1 MVKLKDKKIIVTSAL
16 PYANGPIHVG
26 HLVEYIQTDIFVR
39 FLRLIGKDV
48 VYCCAD
54 DTHGTPIEVKARDL
68 GIKPEELIAKFSKE
82 HQEDFSNFHI
92 SFDSYYSTNSKEN
105 KYFSDLIFEKLR
117 NKNLIYTKEIEVTYC
132 GHCKRTL
139 PDRYVKGKC
148 PKCKAPD
155 QYGDVCE
162 ACNATYDTVDLVEP
176 YCVIC
181 KNRPVRKSS
190 EHYFFKLSKL
200 SDFLER
206 YIKGNKNFQPEIK
219 NFVLNWIK
227 NGLEDWNISRD
238 GPYFG
243 FKIPGEE
250 NKYYYVW
257 LDAPI
262 GYISSL
268 ANYLNKDAKKAEK
281 AWNESTIIHFIGKDI
296 TYFHFLFWPA
306 MLHAADFKLPEDIVV
321 HGFLTVNNEKM
332 SKSRGT
338 FFTAKDFLKK
348 HEAEHL
354 RYYYANVLSKKLA
367 DIDLNLEEFKDR
379 VNNELVGNIGNFC
392 YRIISFTNKNFN
404 GKIGEIDNNKTI
416 IDDIGN
422 KIRKIEKYY
431 NELNFN
437 SVIHEILQ
445 ISDIGNKYFQNNEP
459 WALIKKDK
467 EKVQEICGLCINIA
481 KNLSIIL
488 QPILPKFSEGLQE
501 QLNLKNLKW
510 KDIGF
515 DLKNHKIGKESLL
528 VKKIEEAKIP
538 EIVKKPIKKIEY
550 GVEPSAKD
558 LGVNACFAEVYG
570 ARVKNKH
577 EGLEKIK
584 KQLAEKVKSLSQE
597 EINNSSIIKGYRSIY
612 KKIGFKDLPSSIE
625 NLIELIKEKRKL
637 PTINTV
643 VDSYNVVSV
652 DKKVVICA
660 HDMDKIN
667 GNVRFAKFMGN
678 EVWIPL
684 GSNEAQEIRKNEY
697 GCIDDKQVLSRL
709 DFKQSERTKVD
720 NRTQNVVITF
730 QGNENI
736 RGDYLRNAAEETCKY
751 ITRFCGGT
759 YRIIGQK
766 AEESFPLNLKV
777 AEIIEVKD
785 HPDADKLYVLQISL
799 GKEKRQLVAGLKE
812 HYSKDELKN
821 KKIIVVTNL
830 KYAKLRG
837 VESQGML
844 LAAEDE
850 MGTVGVLTVKGAEP
864 GDTVKCGKLENS
876 TEQITFE
883 NFQKLEI
890 TAKSGK
896 AICNNSE
903 LKAGNESVYSEKVK
917 EGKVR

>member
-1 MVKLKDKKIIVTSAL
+1 MIKFNEKIIITSAL

-54 DTHGTPIEVKARDL
+54 DTHGTPIEVKAL
-68 GIKPEELIAKFSKE
+68 EQGIQPEQLIAKFSKE
-82 HQEDFSNFHI
+82 HQEDFNNFHI

-117 NKNLIYTKEIEVTYC
+117 DKKLIYTKEIEVTYC

-162 ACNATYDTVDLVEP
+162 ACNAAYGTIDLVEP
-176 YCVIC
+176 YCIIC
-181 KNRPVRKSS
+181 KNRPVRKKS
-190 EHYFFKLSKL
+190 EHYFFKLSAL
-200 SDFLER
+200 SDFLKE
-206 YIKGNKNFQPEIK
+206 YISKNKNFQPEIK

-227 NGLEDWNISRD
+227 DGLEDWNISRD

-268 ANYLNKDAKKAEK
+268 ANYLNKDTKKAEK
-281 AWNESTIIHFIGKDI
+281 AWNDSKIIHFIGKDI

-306 MLHAADFKLPEDIVV
+306 MLHASGFNLPESIFV

-338 FFTAKDFLKK
+338 FFTAKDFLKE

-392 YRIISFTNKNFN
+392 YRIISFTNKNFDGSIKN
-404 GKIGEIDNNKTI
+404 IDNDEKIINEINKI
-416 IDDIGN
+416 
-422 KIRKIEKYY
+422 IRKIENYY

-445 ISDIGNKYFQNNEP
+445 ISDIGNRYFQNNEP
-459 WALIKKDK
+459 WALIKKDG
-467 EKVQEICGLCINIA
+467 EKVQKICGLCINIA

-488 QPILPKFSEGLQE
+488 QPILPKFSEELQK
-501 QLNLKNLKW
+501 QLNLNDLKW
-510 KDIGF
+510 KDINFG
-515 DLKNHKIGKESLL
+515 LKNHKIGKEKLL
-528 VKKIEEAKIP
+528 VKKIEE
-538 EIVKKPIKKIEY
+538 
-550 GVEPSAKD
+550 SAK
-558 LGVNACFAEVYG
+558 
-570 ARVKNKH
+570 
-577 EGLEKIK
+577 
-584 KQLAEKVKSLSQE
+584 
-597 EINNSSIIKGYRSIY
+597 
-612 KKIGFKDLPSSIE
+612 
-625 NLIELIKEKRKL
+625 EL
-637 PTINTV
+637 
-643 VDSYNVVSV
+643 
-652 DKKVVICA
+652 
-660 HDMDKIN
+660 
-667 GNVRFAKFMGN
+667 
-678 EVWIPL
+678 
-684 GSNEAQEIRKNEY
+684 
-697 GCIDDKQVLSRL
+697 
-709 DFKQSERTKVD
+709 
-720 NRTQNVVITF
+720 
-730 QGNENI
+730 
-736 RGDYLRNAAEETCKY
+736 
-751 ITRFCGGT
+751 
-759 YRIIGQK
+759 
-766 AEESFPLNLKV
+766 FPLNLKV
-777 AEIIEVKD
+777 AKIIEVND
-785 HPDADKLYVLQISL
+785 HPNAEKLYVLQIDL
-799 GKEKRQLVAGLKE
+799 GTEKRQLVAGLKE

-830 KYAKLRG
+830 KYVKLRG

-844 LAAEDE
+844 LATEDE
-850 MGTVGVLTVKGAEP
+850 NGTVGVLIVNKSEAGSSVNF
-864 GDTVKCGKLENS
+864 GNLENS
-876 TEQITFE
+876 DKEISFE
-883 NFQKLEI
+883 NFQKLKI
-890 TAKSGK
+890 AAKDGK
-896 AICNNSE
+896 VLFNNLE
-903 LKAGNESVYSEKVK
+903 LKTDKEIVSVEKVK